1 MKPMSPCNIQYDV
14 IIKQEYLDTELGYLF
29 DKVNL
34 TPGFHE
40 QNTSDRFDLNGS

>member
-40 QNTSDRFDLNGS
+40 QND